1 MVDKVVLV
9 GIIKQKEREEIIK
22 ENLEELAFLAFTAG
36 AKVMGRFTQRRDKP
50 NSRTFVGPGKL
61 EEIKEFVIENEV
73 SLVVF
78 DDELGPNQIRNIE
91 KELECRII
99 DRTNLILDIFAKRA
113 QTAQSKAQVELAQY
127 EYLLPRL
134 IGMWTHLERQKGG
147 IGLRGPGETEIE
159 TDRRIIR
166 SKISLLKKKLIAIDK
181 QNKVQR
187 KNRAQKVRVSLVGY
201 TNAGK
206 STIMNMLSKSNV
218 FAEDKL
224 FATLDTT
231 VRNVVINQITFL
243 LSDTVGFIRKLPHRL
258 VESFKSTLDEA
269 READILI
276 HVVDLSHPDFE
287 QHMQTVNETLAELK
301 ADHKPTLVVFNKIDK
316 LSAAFLDE
324 LEIENENGIL
334 NSKLLEETYL
344 ATEHE
349 HSIFISAIH
358 KTNVKEFRKTIVELV
373 IETYKNVYPHFP
385 LSISGHYPSQN

>member
-1 MVDKVVLV
+1 MVIV
-9 GIIKQKEREEIIK
+9 GIITQQDREEAIN
-22 ENLEELAFLAFTAG
+22 ENLEELAFLVFTAG
-36 AKVMGRFTQRRDKP
+36 AKVIGRFTQKLDKA
-50 NSRTFVGPGKL
+50 NRKTFVGSGKL
-61 EEIKEFVIENEV
+61 QEIKEFVKENDV

-91 KELECRII
+91 KVLDCFIM

-134 IGMWTHLERQKGG
+134 TGLWTHLERQKGG

-166 SKISLLKKKLIAIDK
+166 NKISLLKKKLQSIDK
-181 QNKVQR
+181 QNKIQR
-187 KNRAQKVRVSLVGY
+187 KNRAQKVRVALVGY

-231 VRNVVINQITFL
+231 VRNVVIDQITFL

-276 HVVDLSHPDFE
+276 HVIDLSHPDFE
-287 QHMQTVNETLAELK
+287 QQMQTVNQTLAELHV
-301 ADHKPTLVVFNKIDK
+301 DHKPTLVLFNKIDN
-316 LSAAFLDE
+316 LAAEFLDE
-324 LEIENENGIL
+324 WGLEKHNGTL
-334 NSKLLEETYL
+334 NMDQLQKTYF
-344 ATEHE
+344 ASEHP
-349 HSIFISAIH
+349 HSMFISAIH
-358 KTNVKEFRKTIVELV
+358 KTNIAEFRKILLNMV
-373 IETYKNVYPHFP
+373 IDTYKKVYPHFP
-385 LSISGHYPSQN
+385 LTVSS